1 MKLLDFYTKEDYGT
15 DYIFTLL
22 KGKDRSFIQVE
33 VSWNEYP
40 GFPYLQIALGNNRL
54 IDILFW
60 VWKFGF
66 AFEVFGYTWGSWNRD
81 IDETTT

>member
-1 MKLLDFYTKEDYGT
+1 MKLLEYRQKEDFGT
-15 DYIFTLL
+15 EHIFTLL
-22 KGKDRSFIQVE
+22 KGKRRSFIQVE

-40 GFPYLQIALGNNRL
+40 GFPYLQIAFGNNRL

-66 AFEVFGYTWGSWNRD
+66 AFEVFGYTWGSW
-81 IDETTT
+81 EK

>member
-33 VSWNEYP
+33 VSWNEYG

-66 AFEVFGYTWGSWNRD
+66 AFEVFGYTWNSW
-81 IDETTT
+81 EK